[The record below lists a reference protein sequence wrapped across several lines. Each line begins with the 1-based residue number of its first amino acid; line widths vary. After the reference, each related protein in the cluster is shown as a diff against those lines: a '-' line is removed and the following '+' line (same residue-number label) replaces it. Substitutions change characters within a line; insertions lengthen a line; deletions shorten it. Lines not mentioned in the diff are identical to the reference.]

1 MVKWLK
7 ITENQYF
14 GFWMLGLV
22 LFALQE
28 VPYMLMPF
36 LKLKT
41 NPIMNMQET
50 FVFLDVC
57 EKILGSL
64 CVFLMTFVIQKNV
77 GFWNLGERNGQI
89 GFGLAVVVLLL
100 NYLGWGMYFH
110 GFQPIWVMLLF
121 IVVLPPIYYVCIG
134 LWRQNWPL
142 IFNGILFLAVHFT
155 HVFCS
160 LKR

>member
-41 NPIMNMQET
+41 NPIMNMQES

-89 GFGLAVVVLLL
+89 GFGLAVVVLLFEL
-100 NYLGWGMYFH
+100 SGLGDVLSWLSTYMGDAAFYSCLAAH
-110 GFQPIWVMLLF
+110 LLCLYRVMASK
-121 IVVLPPIYYVCIG
+121 
-134 LWRQNWPL
+134 
-142 IFNGILFLAVHFT
+142 LASCF
-155 HVFCS
+155 
-160 LKR
+160 